1 MSLNSILNNWV
12 RKSTWFTEGDLKDC
26 QKFWDGI
33 PYELDVI
40 NLGSNSAKYGFD
52 YRGLNVN
59 AANLAMGPQCLLMDL
74 NILKAYKD
82 HLKPNAIVFIPM
94 CPFSSMAGYNYL
106 IDPKYHTFL
115 PKENIPNFSKK
126 TLARMMNLKNNPIN
140 SYPLIRLFVDI
151 KNWLFK
157 PFKKGNDYVNFDIDA
172 QKWVNAW
179 MNEFDIISFDDSL
192 SVVNAKNKKDS
203 ATIIKSIYDFSKES
217 GFIPF
222 VVLPPVTSVLS
233 QKLSTSMREKYI
245 VDYIRQADIP
255 EDHFL
260 NYLDDKEIGEN
271 QEFFQN
277 AYFLNA
283 DGAKVFTK
291 KLLQAVLP

>member
-1 MSLNSILNNWV
+1 MSLKSILNKWV
-12 RKSTWFTEGDLKDC
+12 KKSPWFTNGDLKDC

-33 PYELDVI
+33 PYELDAV

-52 YRGLNVN
+52 YSELNVN

-126 TLARMMNLKNNPIN
+126 TQARMMNLKNNPIN
-140 SYPLIRLFVDI
+140 VYPLIRFFVDI
-151 KNWLFK
+151 KNCLFK
-157 PFKKGNDYVNFDIDA
+157 PFKRKGNHVNFDIDA
-172 QKWVNAW
+172 QKWINAW
-179 MNEFDIISFDDSL
+179 MSEFDIASFEDTL
-192 SVVNAKNKKDS
+192 SEENTKNKKDS
-203 ATIIKSIYDFSKES
+203 ASIIKSIYDYCIES
-217 GFIPF
+217 GFKPY
-222 VVLPPVTSVLS
+222 VVLPPITSVLS
-233 QKLSTSMREKYI
+233 QKLSPSMREKYI
-245 VDYIRQADIP
+245 VDYIKQAEIP

-260 NYLDDKEIGEN
+260 DYLDDKEIGEN
-271 QEFFQN
+271 QDYFQN

-283 DGAKVFTK
+283 EGAKVFTK
-291 KLLQAVLP
+291 KILQAVLS

>member
-1 MSLNSILNNWV
+1 MSLNSILNKWV
-12 RKSTWFTEGDLKDC
+12 RKSQWFTEGDLKDC

-33 PYELDVI
+33 PYELDVV

-52 YRGLNVN
+52 YSGLNVN

-126 TLARMMNLKNNPIN
+126 TQARMMNLKNNPIN
-140 SYPLIRLFVDI
+140 VYPLIRFFVDI
-151 KNWLFK
+151 KNCLFK
-157 PFKKGNDYVNFDIDA
+157 PFKRKGNHVNFDIDA
-172 QKWVNAW
+172 QKWINAW
-179 MNEFDIISFDDSL
+179 MSEFDIASFEDTL
-192 SVVNAKNKKDS
+192 SEENTKNKKDS
-203 ATIIKSIYDFSKES
+203 ASIIKSIYDYCIES
-217 GFIPF
+217 GFKPY
-222 VVLPPVTSVLS
+222 VVLPPTTSVLS
-233 QKLSTSMREKYI
+233 QKLSPSMREKYI
-245 VDYIRQADIP
+245 VDYIKQAEIP

-260 NYLDDKEIGEN
+260 DYLDDKEIGEN
-271 QEFFQN
+271 QDYFQN

-283 DGAKVFTK
+283 EGAKVFTK
-291 KLLQAVLP
+291 KILQAVLS

>member
-1 MSLNSILNNWV
+1 MSLKSILNKWV
-12 RKSTWFTEGDLKDC
+12 KKSPWFTNGDLRDC

-33 PYELDVI
+33 PYELDAV

-52 YRGLNVN
+52 YSGLNVN

-126 TLARMMNLKNNPIN
+126 TQARMMNLKNNPIN
-140 SYPLIRLFVDI
+140 VYPLIRFFVDI
-151 KNWLFK
+151 KNCLFK
-157 PFKKGNDYVNFDIDA
+157 PFKRKGNHVNFDIDA
-172 QKWVNAW
+172 QKWINAW
-179 MNEFDIISFDDSL
+179 MSEFDIASFEDTL
-192 SVVNAKNKKDS
+192 SEENTKNKKDS
-203 ATIIKSIYDFSKES
+203 ASIIKSIYDYCIES
-217 GFIPF
+217 GFKPY
-222 VVLPPVTSVLS
+222 VVLPPITSVLS
-233 QKLSTSMREKYI
+233 QKLSPSMREKYI
-245 VDYIRQADIP
+245 VDYIKQAEIP

-260 NYLDDKEIGEN
+260 DYLDDKEIGEN
-271 QEFFQN
+271 QDYFQN

-283 DGAKVFTK
+283 EGAKVFTK
-291 KLLQAVLP
+291 KILQAVLS

>member
-1 MSLNSILNNWV
+1 MSLKSILNKWV
-12 RKSTWFTEGDLKDC
+12 KKSPWFTNGDLKDC

-33 PYELDVI
+33 PYELDAV

-52 YRGLNVN
+52 YSGLNVN

-82 HLKPNAIVFIPM
+82 HLKPNAIVFIPI

-126 TLARMMNLKNNPIN
+126 TQARMMNLKNNPIN
-140 SYPLIRLFVDI
+140 VYPLIRFFVDI
-151 KNWLFK
+151 KNCLFK
-157 PFKKGNDYVNFDIDA
+157 PFKRKGNHVNFDIDA
-172 QKWVNAW
+172 QKWINAW
-179 MNEFDIISFDDSL
+179 MSEFDIASFEDTL
-192 SVVNAKNKKDS
+192 SEENTKNKKDS
-203 ATIIKSIYDFSKES
+203 ASIIKSIYDYCIES
-217 GFIPF
+217 GFKPY
-222 VVLPPVTSVLS
+222 VVLPPITSVLS
-233 QKLSTSMREKYI
+233 QKLSPSMREKYI
-245 VDYIRQADIP
+245 VDYIKQAEIP

-260 NYLDDKEIGEN
+260 DYLDDKEIGEN
-271 QEFFQN
+271 QDYFQN

-283 DGAKVFTK
+283 EGAKVFTK
-291 KLLQAVLP
+291 KILQAVLS

>member
-1 MSLNSILNNWV
+1 MSLKNILNKWV
-12 RKSTWFTEGDLKDC
+12 SKSPWFTEGDLKDC

-33 PYELDVI
+33 PYDLDVV
-40 NLGSNSAKYGFD
+40 NLGSNSAKFGFD
-52 YRGLNVN
+52 YSGFIIK
-59 AANLAMGPQCLLMDL
+59 AANLAMGPQCLLMDF

-106 IDPKYHTFL
+106 IDSKYHTFL
-115 PKENIPNFSKK
+115 PKEYIPNYNKK
-126 TLARMMNLKNNPIN
+126 TLARMMNLKNNPLN
-140 SYPLIRLFVDI
+140 SYPLMRLFVDLR
-151 KNWLFK
+151 NWLTNPLK
-157 PFKKGNDYVNFDIDA
+157 RKNSCVNLEKDA

-179 MNEFDIISFDDSL
+179 MNEFDIISFEDNL
-192 SVVNAKNKKDS
+192 TEENNKNKKDS
-203 ATIIKSIYDFSKES
+203 ASIIKSIYDYCIDN
-217 GFIPF
+217 GFKPY

-245 VDYIRQADIP
+245 IDYIRIAEIP

-260 NYLDDKEIGEN
+260 NYLDDEEIGKN
-271 QEFFQN
+271 DMYFQN

-283 DGAKVFTK
+283 EGAKKFTCK
-291 KLLQAVLP
+291 VLGTVK